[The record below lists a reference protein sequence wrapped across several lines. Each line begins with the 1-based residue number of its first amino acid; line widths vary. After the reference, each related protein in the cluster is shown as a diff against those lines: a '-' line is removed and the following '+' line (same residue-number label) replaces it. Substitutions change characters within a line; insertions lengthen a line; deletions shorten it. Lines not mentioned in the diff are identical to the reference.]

1 MMDFPLAQKLEAAGW
16 PQGGSGKWIVDPTS
30 LVGRH
35 RVYEPT
41 LEELFEA
48 CGRLLTALRQV
59 DAGRWTATA
68 STYEAGGTT
77 PSEAIAKL
85 WLRLEGERNV
95 RPSSSPC
102 ARP

>member
-1 MMDFPLAQKLEAAGW
+1 MMDFHLAQQLEAAGW

-48 CGRLLTALRQV
+48 CGRQLTALRQW
-59 DAGRWTATA
+59 DAARWTATA
-68 STYEAGGTT
+68 SSYEASGTT
-77 PSEAIAKL
+77 PSQAIANL
-85 WLRLEGERNV
+85 WLRLEGDRDV
-95 RPSSSPC
+95 RPSSSLC
-102 ARP
+102 VRP